1 MITEKLSEDALK
13 FIIDHNAVPDDERER
28 LISEKSYKRLMT
40 TFEHTVED
48 ETGKNHIISH

>member
-28 LISEKSYKRLMT
+28 LYL
-40 TFEHTVED
+40 
-48 ETGKNHIISH
+48 KNHTKD